1 MMAGSEESAGWPG
14 EEEEVSDAFG
24 CAIVAQGRMQFAVP
38 ILFGAGA
45 IVVGVV
51 LGLAGRALGISE
63 TATTATSVLIML
75 VGLGVALW
83 YGAFG
88 KGDLRMT
95 PDELVVKPL
104 WRRPIHVPLSGA
116 RAELE
121 LWIRA
126 ASGSLAPV
134 PVGPVLEVR
143 SGGESL
149 SLGAVAPDLAPVAGP
164 GTSVQ
169 VRLAPSFV
177 LERDDLIEVAR
188 RLGVPLEPQR

>member
-1 MMAGSEESAGWPG
+1 MFECTIA
-14 EEEEVSDAFG
+14 
-24 CAIVAQGRMQFAVP
+24 AQGRMQFAVP
-38 ILFGAGA
+38 ILFGVGA
-45 IVVGVV
+45 IAVGVV
-51 LGLAGRALGISE
+51 LGLAGRALGIPE

-95 PDELVVKPL
+95 QDELVVKPL
-104 WRRPIHVPLSGA
+104 WRRPIHVALSGA
-116 RAELE
+116 RTEQQ

-134 PVGPVLEVR
+134 PVGPVLEVP
-143 SGGESL
+143 GGGGSL
-149 SLGAVAPDLAPVAGP
+149 SLGAVAPDLALLAGP
-164 GTSVQ
+164 ATNVQ

-177 LERDDLIEVAR
+177 LERGDLVEVAR
-188 RLGVPLEPQR
+188 RLGVSLEPQR